1 MGFDS
6 QWVQGNQPCPRCGS
20 SDGLAIKDDGFNYC
34 HACDTSG
41 NGTPGTTDFNPENRS
56 MPGLIPQEQIEYV
69 GVASRGISFQTAKKF
84 RYGKAQFHGQTVHVA
99 QFTDP
104 SGAVVAQKLRKP
116 DKTFTWLGSKEHR
129 GLFGLD
135 RARDSGERILITEGE
150 LDALACAEVLNAE
163 WFPCVSL
170 PDGASQASKSIKA
183 DLEKLERF
191 EEIYLCFD
199 NDKAG
204 AAAVEAVTPLF
215 KPGKVKVVKLA
226 RKDACDMLK
235 AGESKELRD
244 SIYTARSVKPEGILS
259 GDEILEAIKNG
270 PSLTGEPYEWGGLN
284 DKLIGIRDKELIL
297 IAGGS
302 GTGKS
307 TITKHLAHHC
317 IKTGHTVGYIALEE
331 SVKQS
336 ALGIYGIEL
345 QQRLHLMEELPMEE
359 IEKVH
364 AEMSPGLHLYDH
376 FGSMGSDDLISKIR
390 YLIIGMGCDR
400 IVLDHITIAISGL
413 DVGDERKA
421 LDKMLTNIR
430 EVIEQTGAT
439 LFLISHLSRPKDGS
453 HEEGK
458 QISGRDLRGSH
469 SLNQIPDV
477 IIGAERDLQAED
489 GERNIMGLRILKNRP
504 VGRTGLCCKLKYIEE
519 AGILVEIPLET
530 EPVEEFPEYEG

>member
-1 MGFDS
+1 
-6 QWVQGNQPCPRCGS
+6 
-20 SDGLAIKDDGFNYC
+20 
-34 HACDTSG
+34 
-41 NGTPGTTDFNPENRS
+41 
-56 MPGLIPQEQIEYV
+56 
-69 GVASRGISFQTAKKF
+69 
-84 RYGKAQFHGQTVHVA
+84 
-99 QFTDP
+99 
-104 SGAVVAQKLRKP
+104 
-116 DKTFTWLGSKEHR
+116 
-129 GLFGLD
+129 
-135 RARDSGERILITEGE
+135 
-150 LDALACAEVLNAE
+150 
-163 WFPCVSL
+163 
-170 PDGASQASKSIKA
+170 
-183 DLEKLERF
+183 
-191 EEIYLCFD
+191 
-199 NDKAG
+199 
-204 AAAVEAVTPLF
+204 
-215 KPGKVKVVKLA
+215 
-226 RKDACDMLK
+226 
-235 AGESKELRD
+235 
-244 SIYTARSVKPEGILS
+244 
-259 GDEILEAIKNG
+259 
-270 PSLTGEPYEWGGLN
+270 
-284 DKLIGIRDKELIL
+284 
-297 IAGGS
+297 
-302 GTGKS
+302 
-307 TITKHLAHHC
+307 
-317 IKTGHTVGYIALEE
+317 
-331 SVKQS
+331 
-336 ALGIYGIEL
+336 
-345 QQRLHLMEELPMEE
+345 MEE